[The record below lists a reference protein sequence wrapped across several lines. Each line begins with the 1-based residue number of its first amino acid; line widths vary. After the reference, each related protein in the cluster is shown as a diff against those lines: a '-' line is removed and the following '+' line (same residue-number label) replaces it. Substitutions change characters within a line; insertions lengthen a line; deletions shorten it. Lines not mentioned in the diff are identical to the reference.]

1 MNTNLTNNKN
11 QMEPLT
17 KKESTLAA
25 VVGVVIG
32 TVAGLMISLS
42 MLKEHKKC
50 EGLKRENRMLQEMVM
65 QYQDR
70 EYVAN

>member
-1 MNTNLTNNKN
+1 
-11 QMEPLT
+11 MESLS
-17 KKESTLAA
+17 KKESTWAA

-42 MLKEHKKC
+42 MIKEHKKC
-50 EGLKRENRMLQEMVM
+50 EVLKKENRLLQEMVM
-65 QYQDR
+65 QYQER

>member
-1 MNTNLTNNKN
+1 
-11 QMEPLT
+11 MEPLSNR
-17 KKESTLAA
+17 ESTWAA
-25 VVGVVIG
+25 VIGMLIG

-50 EGLKRENRMLQEMVM
+50 EVLKKENRLLQEMVM
-65 QYQDR
+65 QYQER

>member
-1 MNTNLTNNKN
+1 MN
-11 QMEPLT
+11 QMEPLSNR
-17 KKESTLAA
+17 ESTWAA
-25 VVGVVIG
+25 VIGILIG

-50 EGLKRENRMLQEMVM
+50 EVLKKENLLLQEMVM
-65 QYQDR
+65 QYQER

>member
-1 MNTNLTNNKN
+1 
-11 QMEPLT
+11 MEPLSNR
-17 KKESTLAA
+17 ESTWAA
-25 VVGVVIG
+25 VIGILIG

-42 MLKEHKKC
+42 MLREHKKC
-50 EGLKRENRMLQEMVM
+50 EAMKRENRLLQEMVM

>member
-1 MNTNLTNNKN
+1 
-11 QMEPLT
+11 MEPLT

-32 TVAGLMISLS
+32 TICGMMISLS

-50 EGLKRENRMLQEMVM
+50 EVLKKENQLLQEMVM
-65 QYQDR
+65 QYQER

>member
-1 MNTNLTNNKN
+1 
-11 QMEPLT
+11 MEPLSN
-17 KKESTLAA
+17 KESTWAA
-25 VVGVVIG
+25 VIGMLIG

-50 EGLKRENRMLQEMVM
+50 EVLKRENQLLQEMVM
-65 QYQDR
+65 QYQER

>member
-1 MNTNLTNNKN
+1 MN
-11 QMEPLT
+11 QMEPLSNR
-17 KKESTLAA
+17 ESTWAA
-25 VVGVVIG
+25 VIGILIG

-50 EGLKRENRMLQEMVM
+50 EVLKKENLLLQEMIM
-65 QYQDR
+65 QYQER

>member
-1 MNTNLTNNKN
+1 
-11 QMEPLT
+11 MEPLT

-32 TVAGLMISLS
+32 TICGMMISLS

>member
-1 MNTNLTNNKN
+1 
-11 QMEPLT
+11 MEPLS
-17 KKESTLAA
+17 KKESAWSAAIGLAIGA
-25 VVGVVIG
+25 VCGM
-32 TVAGLMISLS
+32 MISLS
-42 MLKEHKKC
+42 MIKEHKKC